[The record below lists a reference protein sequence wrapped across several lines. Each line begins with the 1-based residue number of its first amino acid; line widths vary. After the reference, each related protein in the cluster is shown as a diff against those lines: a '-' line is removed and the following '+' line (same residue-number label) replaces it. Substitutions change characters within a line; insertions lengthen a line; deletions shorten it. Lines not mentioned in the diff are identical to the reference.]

1 MTIPT
6 FLPYFVFAG
15 TAVTLV
21 AILYG
26 LHRSLVEAGWPEAD
40 RARTFRASSALL
52 LGWLAVTIVLGAL
65 GVYHVSSNEI
75 PTIQYGILLP
85 ILAGA
90 LLIWRSETAK
100 RVVAAVPQS
109 WLVGVQ
115 LYRALGVIFLILYA
129 TGKLPSAVRL
139 ARRHRRHRHRSPGA
153 YRGRCLCAGAAQR
166 SDPRGGLER
175 IRYSRSRHRGRDRLR
190 HRAVVHSAHRGPAD
204 ERADDRPANGADPG
218 LPRAAI
224 DCAASRFAG
233 EVSPR
238 GGRRQRF
245 RPARGRVVLG
255 TEAKAVSSA
264 ARANSIRLQAGP
276 AAAASRS
283 YRRRRPKPAA
293 R

>member
-1 MTIPT
+1 MTIPA
-6 FLPYFVFAG
+6 FLPYFVFTG

-129 TGKLPSAVRL
+129 TGKLPSLFAWPAGIGDIAIGLL
-139 ARRHRRHRHRSPGA
+139 APIVGIA
-153 YRGRCLCAGAAQR
+153 Y
-166 SDPRGGLER
+166 
-175 IRYSRSRHRGRDRLR
+175 
-190 HRAVVHSAHRGPAD
+190 
-204 ERADDRPANGADPG
+204 
-218 LPRAAI
+218 
-224 DCAASRFAG
+224 
-233 EVSPR
+233 
-238 GGRRQRF
+238 
-245 RPARGRVVLG
+245 
-255 TEAKAVSSA
+255 
-264 ARANSIRLQAGP
+264 ARARKATSLVAAWNVFGILDLVIAVGTGFATAPSLIQPIEVQPTSELMTVLPMVLIPVYLVPLSIVLHLASLAKLRREAVAGNGFSRP
-276 AAAASRS
+276 VAA
-283 YRRRRPKPAA
+283 
-293 R
+293 